1 MKKIVTSIAIGA
13 LALTGSL
20 FIAGSASA
28 AAVAPTVVLSG
39 GSAVFGLDPAVIK
52 ATASVAG
59 VVKFSVAGVVVTGC
73 EAVPTTLV
81 TPFIATCS
89 WLPSASG
96 PAVLTAT
103 LTPTDLVAYT
113 PADSAPFNV
122 KVGVPVQ
129 GAPSPIT
136 MYVDTVLASGSSGA
150 LAPRFG
156 VSCAV
161 ASQFILGQTIVF
173 RVYGN
178 NSDLGGAVLDS
189 SNVAKAYI
197 EVSGVK
203 DPLPLTYG
211 NHSGVAFWT
220 AVLPTGPAPKYNTLG
235 VISYK
240 VTMIAKDQDTV
251 KVLSTKLVRRVV
263 NGVSVKVN
271 GRYVYDRVSYYRN
284 VKVSPAL
291 KGSVGTWSS
300 NFTPSSQLTLYA
312 IPVATPTATPAP

>member
-1 MKKIVTSIAIGA
+1 MKKIITSIAIGA
-13 LALTGSL
+13 LAITSGVFS
-20 FIAGSASA
+20 AGLASA

-52 ATASVAG
+52 ATTSVAG
-59 VVKFSVAGVVVTGC
+59 AVKFSVAGKVVTGC
-73 EAVPTTLV
+73 EAVATTLV
-81 TPFIATCS
+81 TPFVATCS

-96 PAVLTAT
+96 SAVLTAT

-113 PADSAPFNV
+113 PVDATPFSV

-129 GAPSPIT
+129 GVVSPIT
-136 MYVDTVLASGSSGA
+136 LYVDTVLASGSSGA

-161 ASQFILGQTIVF
+161 ASQFIVGQTIVF

-178 NSDLGGAVLDS
+178 NADFGGAVLDS

-197 EVSGVK
+197 EVAGVK

-235 VISYK
+235 VINYK
-240 VTMIAKDQDTV
+240 VTMIAKDQDTI

-271 GRYVYDRVSYYRN
+271 GRFVYDRVSYYRT
-284 VKVSPAL
+284 VKVTPVL

-300 NFTPSSQLTLYA
+300 NFTATSQLTLYA
-312 IPVATPTATPAP
+312 VPVATPTATPAS